1 MKRVFLFFPLII
13 LTLVSLACQVAI
25 PNVVTGS
32 GTVDTETREV
42 SNFDAISL
50 ENMGNVYITVGNTE
64 KLTIE
69 AEDNLLPLL
78 TSEVENGTLKLGVV
92 RGRNIDPTKPITYNI
107 TVKDLKD
114 ITLAGSGV
122 INSAPLEADTM
133 TVMLA
138 GSGNIQLEGVTSTNF
153 NVTIAGSG
161 NINVDEVSTERIDAE
176 INGSGDIRIAG
187 EAQRQT
193 LSVNGSGS
201 YLAGDLQTETMDIHI
216 NGSGSVTAWV
226 REHLNVAVN
235 GSGNVSYYGR
245 PTINHTDNGSGTLR
259 SLGEK

>member
-1 MKRVFLFFPLII
+1 MKRVFLFFPLIV

-25 PNVVTGS
+25 PNIVNGS
-32 GTVDTETREV
+32 GTVDTETRDV

-50 ENMGNVYITVGNTE
+50 ENMGNVYITVGDTE

-69 AEDNLLPLL
+69 AESNLLPLL
-78 TSEVENGTLKLGVV
+78 TSEVENGTLKLDVV
-92 RGRNIDPTKPITYNI
+92 RGRNINPTKAITYNI

-114 ITLAGSGV
+114 ITLAGSGNIDSV
-122 INSAPLEADTM
+122 PLEADKM

-138 GSGNIQLEGVTSTNF
+138 GSGNINLEEVTSTNF

-161 NINVDEVSTERIDAE
+161 NINVDQIVSERIDAS
-176 INGSGDIRIAG
+176 INGSGDIHIAG
-187 EAQRQT
+187 ETQKQA
-193 LSVNGSGS
+193 LEVNGSGS
-201 YLAGDLQTETMDIHI
+201 YLAGDLQTDTMNIYI
-216 NGSGSVTAWV
+216 NGSGSVTTWV
-226 REHLNVAVN
+226 MEHLNASVN
-235 GSGNVSYYGR
+235 GSGNISYYGR

>member
-25 PNVVTGS
+25 PSIVNGS
-32 GTVDTETREV
+32 GTVSTEAREV
-42 SNFDAISL
+42 NNFDAISL

-78 TSEVENGTLKLGVV
+78 TSEVENGTLKLDVV
-92 RGRNIDPTKPITYNI
+92 RGRNINPTKPITYNV
-107 TVKDLKD
+107 TVRDLKN
-114 ITLAGSGV
+114 ITLAGSGN
-122 INSAPLEADTM
+122 IYSAPLEAGQM

-138 GSGNIQLEGVTSTNF
+138 GSGNINLEELTSKGL

-161 NINVDEVSTERIDAE
+161 NIHVDDITTESVDAT
-176 INGSGDIRIAG
+176 ISGSGDIRIAG
-187 EAQRQT
+187 EAPKQE
-193 LSVNGSGS
+193 LGVFGSGS
-201 YLAGDLQTETMDIHI
+201 YLAGNLQTETMDIDI
-216 NGSGSVTAWV
+216 AGSGSVTVWV
-226 REHLNVAVN
+226 TEHLNAIVN
-235 GSGNVSYYGR
+235 GSGNISYYGR
-245 PTINHTDNGSGTLR
+245 PTIDHTDNGSGTLK

>member
-1 MKRVFLFFPLII
+1 MKRLFLFFPLIV

-25 PNVVTGS
+25 PNLVTGS
-32 GTVDTETREV
+32 GTLDTETREV

-50 ENMGNVYITVGNTE
+50 ENMGDVYITVGNTE

-78 TSEVENGTLKLGVV
+78 TSEVENGTLKLDVA
-92 RGRNIDPTKPITYNI
+92 RGRNINPTKSITYNL

-114 ITLAGSGV
+114 ITLAGSGN
-122 INSAPLEADTM
+122 IYSAPLEADKM
-133 TVMLA
+133 TVVLA
-138 GSGNIQLEGVTSTNF
+138 GSGNINLEGVTSTDF

-161 NINVDEVSTERIDAE
+161 NINVEEIVTQSVDAA

-187 EAQRQT
+187 EAPKQE
-193 LSVNGSGS
+193 LGVFGSGS
-201 YLAGDLQTETMDIHI
+201 YLAGDLQTERMDINI
-216 NGSGSVTAWV
+216 AGSGNVTVWV
-226 REHLNVAVN
+226 KEHLSATVN
-235 GSGNVSYYGR
+235 GSGNISYYGR
-245 PTINHTDNGSGTLR
+245 PTVDHIDNGSGSLR